1 TDNVDGDVAPMLTW
15 TSDRDGRIG
24 TGRSISTSTLSTG
37 DHRITAS
44 VTNSLGTTGTA
55 SITVTVGNGAPRITV
70 TAPAD
75 GSGVDEGTTVTLTAT
90 ATDAE
95 DGDLTSAIAWASDL
109 QGALGAGGTVS
120 VRLTVVGTHHIT
132 ATAADSGG
140 QTRAA
145 SITVTVYAA
154 PPVLTIVAPA
164 DGFSTSGSV
173 TFSGTALDF
182 KDGDRSNTIRW
193 SSNVAGSLGTG
204 ATVTAARLAA
214 GRHVITAAVTDSD
227 NLTSTKTITI
237 GVGNAPPRPPARRS
251 RSAARSPSR
260 AARSTRRATSR
271 PTSPG
276 SRAWT
281 ASSAPA
287 APSAPA
293 RCRPARTAS
302 WPRSATR
309 PARSGAPPS
318 RSRSAAAASASR
330 RPPTP
335 TRTAARQASRRTSE
349 PRPSCGSSTSPSTAS
364 TSASR

>member
-1 TDNVDGDVAPMLTW
+1 
-15 TSDRDGRIG
+15 
-24 TGRSISTSTLSTG
+24 
-37 DHRITAS
+37 S

-120 VRLTVVGTHHIT
+120 VRLTVVGTHHT
-132 ATAADSGG
+132 TAADSGG

-237 GVGNAPPRPPARRS
+237 GVGNAPPR
-251 RSAARSPSR
+251 
-260 AARSTRRATSR
+260 
-271 PTSPG
+271 
-276 SRAWT
+276 
-281 ASSAPA
+281 
-287 APSAPA
+287 
-293 RCRPARTAS
+293 
-302 WPRSATR
+302 
-309 PARSGAPPS
+309 
-318 RSRSAAAASASR
+318 
-330 RPPTP
+330 
-335 TRTAARQASRRTSE
+335 
-349 PRPSCGSSTSPSTAS
+349 
-364 TSASR
+364 

>member
-1 TDNVDGDVAPMLTW
+1 
-15 TSDRDGRIG
+15 
-24 TGRSISTSTLSTG
+24 
-37 DHRITAS
+37 
-44 VTNSLGTTGTA
+44 
-55 SITVTVGNGAPRITV
+55 
-70 TAPAD
+70 
-75 GSGVDEGTTVTLTAT
+75 
-90 ATDAE
+90 
-95 DGDLTSAIAWASDL
+95 
-109 QGALGAGGTVS
+109 VS

-237 GVGNAPPRPPARRS
+237 GVGNAPPRVTITQPADGATAAAGSPITFQATALDGIDGTLTARIQWVSDLDGMIGTGRSISTSTLSAGTHRIVASVSDSAGAVGSATIAITVSGGGISFPAAADAYTDGGTASQSTNFGTATFLRLFNQPVDRIYLRFTVSGLPPGPVARAIVRMTTT
-251 RSAARSPSR
+251 SAANS
-260 AARSTRRATSR
+260 
-271 PTSPG
+271 G
-276 SRAWT
+276 SD
-281 ASSAPA
+281 
-287 APSAPA
+287 
-293 RCRPARTAS
+293 
-302 WPRSATR
+302 
-309 PARSGAPPS
+309 SGGE
-318 RSRSAAAASASR
+318 
-330 RPPTP
+330 TH
-335 TRTAARQASRRTSE
+335 TV
-349 PRPSCGSSTSPSTAS
+349 STAWDELTINHLNKPS
-364 TSASR
+364 P